1 MKAKVTESAAVSF
14 LDAAARVDLV
24 VLTAKALLTPVAV
37 AVVVLARVVRAAYR
51 AARWCRY
58 HFATVP
64 RIYRLQLRAM
74 YAAADWM
81 DRHER
86 ITGAAVFLMCL
97 AFAVEVFLYAPID

>member
-1 MKAKVTESAAVSF
+1 MKAKAIKSPAVSF
-14 LDAAARVDLV
+14 MDAAARVDLV
-24 VLTAKALLTPVAV
+24 ALTAKAIMTPVAV
-37 AVVVLARVVRAAYR
+37 VVVVLARVARAAYR

-58 HFATVP
+58 HFATLP

-86 ITGAAVFLMCL
+86 LSTAAVYLMCL
-97 AFAVEVFLYAPID
+97 AFALEIFLFAPID

>member
-24 VLTAKALLTPVAV
+24 ALTAKALIAPVAV
-37 AVVVLARVVRAAYR
+37 AVVVLARVARAAYR

-74 YAAADWM
+74 YAAVDWM

-86 ITGAAVFLMCL
+86 LSAAAVYLMCL
-97 AFAVEVFLYAPID
+97 AFALEIFFFAPID

>member
-1 MKAKVTESAAVSF
+1 MKAKATQSPAVSF

-24 VLTAKALLTPVAV
+24 VLTAKALITTVAV
-37 AVVVLARVVRAAYR
+37 AVVVLARVARAAYR

-64 RIYRLQLRAM
+64 RIYRLQLRVC
-74 YAAADWM
+74 YAAAEWM

-86 ITGAAVFLMCL
+86 LTDCAVFLLCL

>member
-1 MKAKVTESAAVSF
+1 MKTKTTQSPAVSF

-24 VLTAKALLTPVAV
+24 ALTAKALLTPVAV
-37 AVVVLARVVRAAYR
+37 AVVVLARVARAAYR

-64 RIYRLQLRAM
+64 RIYRLQLRAL
-74 YAAADWM
+74 YAVTDWM

-97 AFAVEVFLYAPID
+97 AFALEIFLYAPID